1 MPCDGLYTACT
12 PQQSVI
18 ILFFMKQYVID
29 ELRAADYKALKTYL
43 EEHYGPAAMDGIY
56 WIPVENGLLTDIQK
70 AHRECQPHYIAVDLD
85 ENRLACELLV
95 RTKIRMRCDCINYT
109 TEKQRSWLIALID
122 HIFNQLK
129 LMT

>member
-1 MPCDGLYTACT
+1 
-12 PQQSVI
+12 
-18 ILFFMKQYVID
+18 MKQYVID

-43 EEHYGPAAMDGIY
+43 AEHYGPAAMDGIY

-70 AHRECQPHYIAVDLD
+70 AHRECQPHY
-85 ENRLACELLV
+85 
-95 RTKIRMRCDCINYT
+95 
-109 TEKQRSWLIALID
+109 QRSWLIALID